1 MATHLVDYR
10 TTVFEYPT
18 LTKLHGESTFEGVQ
32 ILHKELMV
40 NAQTVHSELGGGTH
54 RYLGLVLSPGRYAL
68 VSNVPYNRPQHP
80 GQLVIPAATTL
91 HMARTLKDQHT
102 ERLRVFR
109 KVTAVEN
116 ALKQQI
122 VGAVE
127 PQ

>member
-68 VSNVPYNRPQHP
+68 ISNAPYNRPQHP
-80 GQLVIPAATTL
+80 GQLVIPAGTML
-91 HMARTLKDQHT
+91 HMARTLTDEHT
-102 ERLRVFR
+102 EQLRVFR
-109 KVTAVEN
+109 EMMAVEN
-116 ALKQQI
+116 ALKQ
-122 VGAVE
+122 
-127 PQ
+127 